1 MPEPQLLRMTQIDF
15 VGFVEEGANQEDG
28 EGAYIKIWKRAK
40 GLFTPSRR
48 KTMSDVFDT
57 KDLSE
62 DAQKAFADL
71 EEARKEAEDKIEA
84 AETAQKDTAEKLE
97 KSEADLAEAKG
108 EDPPEGDVLKG
119 LPDEVRKVLDA
130 RQEKADEAIAKAL
143 SEAEA
148 ATKAAEAASEVAK
161 AEREKRERRE
171 FAEIAKNDMGDLTT
185 KDLGDQLYE
194 ASQVMSDEAFETYTT
209 TLRATSAQA
218 KAADAVLFKELG
230 AGGGGT
236 SGDAWAEVQSKAR
249 EMVEKKLAPTEAQ
262 AIDKVLQ
269 DHPELYERYQAEQ
282 AKA

>member
-1 MPEPQLLRMTQIDF
+1 MPDAPQLLRMTQIDF
-15 VGFVEEGANQEDG
+15 VGLVEEGANQEDG

-71 EEARKEAEDKIEA
+71 EEARKEAQDKIEA
-84 AETAQKDTAEKLE
+84 AETAQKDTAEKLT
-97 KSEADLAEAKG
+97 KAEADLADATKS
-108 EDPPEGDVLKG
+108 DKDDDDVTKG
-119 LPDEVRKVLDA
+119 LPEELQAVLKA
-130 RQEKADEAIAKAL
+130 EREKAEEAIAKAQD
-143 SEAEA
+143 EAKEA
-148 ATKAAEAASEVAK
+148 NEIAK
-161 AEREKRERRE
+161 AEREKRQRRE

-194 ASQVMSDEAFETYTT
+194 ASQVMSDEAFKTYTT
-209 TLRATSAQA
+209 TLKATSAQA

-269 DHPELYERYQAEQ
+269 DHPELYDRYQAEQ

>member
-1 MPEPQLLRMTQIDF
+1 MPDAPQLLRMQQIDF

-71 EEARKEAEDKIEA
+71 EEARKEAQDKIEA
-84 AETAQKDTAEKLE
+84 AETAQKDTAEKLT
-97 KSEADLAEAKG
+97 KAEADLADATKSG
-108 EDPPEGDVLKG
+108 KDDDDDVTKG
-119 LPDEVRKVLDA
+119 LPEELQAVLKA
-130 RQEKADEAIAKAL
+130 EREKAEEAIAKAQD
-143 SEAEA
+143 EAKEA
-148 ATKAAEAASEVAK
+148 NEIAK
-161 AEREKRERRE
+161 AEREKRQRRE

-209 TLRATSAQA
+209 TLKATSAQV

-269 DHPELYERYQAEQ
+269 DHPELYDRYQAEQ

>member
-1 MPEPQLLRMTQIDF
+1 MPDAPQLLRMTQIDF

-71 EEARKEAEDKIEA
+71 EEARKEAQDKIEA
-84 AETAQKDTAEKLE
+84 AETAQKDTAEKLT
-97 KSEADLAEAKG
+97 KAEADLADATKS
-108 EDPPEGDVLKG
+108 DKDDDDVTKG
-119 LPDEVRKVLDA
+119 LPEELQAVLKA
-130 RQEKADEAIAKAL
+130 EREKAEEAIAKAQD
-143 SEAEA
+143 EAKEA
-148 ATKAAEAASEVAK
+148 NEIAK
-161 AEREKRERRE
+161 AEREKRQRRE

-209 TLRATSAQA
+209 TLKATSAQA

-269 DHPELYERYQAEQ
+269 DHPELYDRYQAEQ